1 MQRTALRFALR
12 RRCRLWA
19 EAKDGSGT
27 VFRFTVPKYHEE
39 GSPGAG
45 VEPEAVIAI
54 VNDDPSM
61 GEAQGCAKKSR

>member
-1 MQRTALRFALR
+1 V
-12 RRCRLWA
+12 A
-19 EAKDGSGT
+19 EPKEGSGT